1 MVKLFVWNKSQS
13 MIEIRIM
20 EMCLA
25 VSDYVITS
33 DLIEWCENVLES
45 TSAIDD
51 ESKGNVSNT
60 HFCDERRRANAL
72 IYSVR

>member
-1 MVKLFVWNKSQS
+1 